1 MGSVSWSAW
10 DARQFGRR
18 EGSVLER
25 ADHVRRVL
33 QLQHRKGDRD
43 MRVLVTGGAGFIGS
57 HLARALVRGGDQVV
71 VLDNLRRSTLE
82 NVQDIDHGGALEFIE
97 GDIRDLDV
105 VRRACRGVQRV
116 YHLAA
121 QSNVLGA
128 VSDIDY
134 SFTSNVV
141 GTYHVLV
148 AARDAGIERVVFTSS
163 REVYGEVGDL
173 PVSEEH
179 AMNPKNAYGASKVAG
194 EVYCRT
200 FASAYD
206 LDVSVLR
213 LANVYGYGDRDRVI
227 PIWLDRATHGQDLEL
242 FGGIQVLDLVPVGLV
257 VEALQRAAATDL
269 HGQPVNVGS
278 GRGTTLRE
286 LAERVQELS
295 GTESDLSILPARTVE
310 VTRFIAD
317 VDRMK
322 SLLGLS
328 PPTEPLV
335 DLPSLWE
342 RVRMNANSLSS

>member
-1 MGSVSWSAW
+1 
-10 DARQFGRR
+10 
-18 EGSVLER
+18 
-25 ADHVRRVL
+25 
-33 QLQHRKGDRD
+33 
-43 MRVLVTGGAGFIGS
+43 MRVLVTGGTGFIGL
-57 HLARALVRGGDQVV
+57 HLVRALVHGADDVV
-71 VLDNLRRSTLE
+71 VLDNLRRSILE
-82 NVQDIDHGGALEFIE
+82 NVHDIDHGDALEFIE

-128 VSDIDY
+128 ASDIDY

-148 AARDAGIERVVFTSS
+148 AARDAGIERVIFTSS
-163 REVYGEVGDL
+163 REVYGEVDDL
-173 PVSEEH
+173 PVSEEQ

-227 PIWLDRATHGQDLEL
+227 PIWLDRAKHGQDLEL
-242 FGGIQVLDLVPVGLV
+242 FGGSQVLDLVPVDLV

-286 LAERVQELS
+286 LARRVQALA
-295 GTESDLSILPARTVE
+295 GIDLHMSVLPARTIE
-310 VTRFIAD
+310 VTRFVAD
-317 VDRMK
+317 VTRMK

-328 PPTEPLV
+328 PPADPLV
-335 DLPSLWE
+335 DLPALWDRVHVDRAAPSTQQSLRE
-342 RVRMNANSLSS
+342 DTA